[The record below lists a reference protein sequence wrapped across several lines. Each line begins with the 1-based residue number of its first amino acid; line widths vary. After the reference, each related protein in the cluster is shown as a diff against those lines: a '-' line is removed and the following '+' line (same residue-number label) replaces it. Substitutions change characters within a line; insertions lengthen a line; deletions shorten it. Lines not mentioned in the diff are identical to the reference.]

1 MMNKQRAGIPFGPD
15 IPNATRFNG
24 ESVVLTLTDQIRQII
39 DYLAIWFYGDHIRL
53 ITVILQFVVKAIF
66 LRVSRTENCE
76 TSRFDSTM
84 TMFGALP

>member
-1 MMNKQRAGIPFGPD
+1 MPEWKCRMMNKQRAGIPFGPD

-39 DYLAIWFYGDHIRL
+39 DYLAIWFYGNHIRL

-66 LRVSRTENCE
+66 LECPERKIVKRAVSIRQ
-76 TSRFDSTM
+76 
-84 TMFGALP
+84 